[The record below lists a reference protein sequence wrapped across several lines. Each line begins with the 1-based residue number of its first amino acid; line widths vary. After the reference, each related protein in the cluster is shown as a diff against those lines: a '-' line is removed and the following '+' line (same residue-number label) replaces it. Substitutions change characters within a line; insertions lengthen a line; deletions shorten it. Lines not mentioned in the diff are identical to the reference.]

1 MEAWDCPACAT
12 YNSAHHATC
21 TMCGAPRP
29 TQPSA
34 SVPPPAPVLPPA
46 SVPPPAPV
54 LPPASVPPGSADE
67 SPTVPQ
73 PRPPAPPE
81 DASSWLTVDAP
92 PGSESAWPEP
102 SPLPGP
108 PEPSPLPGPPF
119 TEPPPEQSPR
129 PASQWSA
136 GKLWLAL
143 AAVVLIAA
151 AAVAVRPVSRWV
163 YNVAFADKTAAP
175 PTPVPTPDGPPPTTP
190 VRSPTASPTPTSTPT
205 PSPSPTGTVVGIVKI
220 DVATD
225 DPAVNDV
232 AATLDDYFSGLNNKD
247 YGRALSTFDP
257 AGTVNPNN
265 PSSAAAFRQAV
276 STSTDS
282 DVVLRRLAQDNT
294 GKGVLQAQV
303 TFQSN
308 QSAGFGPKGSEN
320 ETCTRWDVTYILTQP
335 SGPRYRIFGS
345 TTAIHTPC

>member
-21 TMCGAPRP
+21 TMCGASRP
-29 TQPSA
+29 TQ
-34 SVPPPAPVLPPA
+34 PPA

-54 LPPASVPPGSADE
+54 LPPASVPPGSAGE
-67 SPTVPQ
+67 SATVPQ

-102 SPLPGP
+102 SPLPEP
-108 PEPSPLPGPPF
+108 PLTQPPF
-119 TEPPPEQSPR
+119 AEPPEQSRR
-129 PASQWSA
+129 PASRWSA
-136 GKLWLAL
+136 GRLWLAL
-143 AAVVLIAA
+143 AAVALVAA

-163 YNVAFADKTAAP
+163 YDVAFADKTMAP

-190 VRSPTASPTPTSTPT
+190 VRSPTASPTTTTTPT
-205 PSPSPTGTVVGIVKI
+205 PTPSPTGTVVGIVKI

-225 DPAVNDV
+225 DPAVNGV
-232 AATLDDYFSGLNNKD
+232 AETLDDYFSGLNNKD
-247 YGRALSTFDP
+247 FDRALSTFDP
-257 AGTVNPNN
+257 AGIVNPNN

-335 SGPRYRIFGS
+335 SGTRYRIFGS